1 MQENKTISNST
12 SFVLANKVKD
22 YFQLI
27 KFTLSFM
34 VVFSTVVS
42 FLIAPYH
49 LIYTRSTLL
58 SVLLLFVAGMLI
70 TGSANSI
77 NQVLEKHTDAIMKRT
92 AKRPV
97 ASGRMSETEAYV
109 FAFITGVIG
118 VGMMWYFFNFQSALV
133 GLFSLFLYGF
143 IYTPLKKINS
153 VAVLV
158 GAIPGALPCL
168 IGWVAATDEFSIGG
182 WILFGIQF
190 IWQFPH
196 FWAIAWLAHQDYT
209 KAGFKLLPADK
220 GPTRFTAVQSIMY
233 SVMMVPVGILP
244 YAFEISCFISLW
256 IVLFCNLWMVY
267 VSVMLYVKMDAYS
280 ARKVM
285 FSSYFYLMIVFL
297 SLYADRK
304 KPEKDETMKDGNAT
318 MLIREQML
326 GQEKYF
332 NINKQMPL

>member
-1 MQENKTISNST
+1 MQENKTISKST
-12 SFVLANKVKD
+12 SFVLASKVKD

-27 KFTLSFM
+27 KFTLSFT

-42 FLIAPYH
+42 FLIAPYAQ
-49 LIYTRSTLL
+49 YYSRSTLL

-92 AKRPV
+92 ASRPV

-118 VGMMWYFFNFQSALV
+118 VAMMWYFFNFQSAMV

-153 VAVLV
+153 IAVLV
-158 GAIPGALPCL
+158 GAVPGARPCL
-168 IGWVAATDEFSIGG
+168 IGWVAATDQFSIGG

-196 FWAIAWLAHQDYT
+196 FWAIAWLAHQDYS

-220 GPTRFTAVQSIMY
+220 GPTKFTAVQSIMY
-233 SVMMVPVGILP
+233 SVMMLPVGILP
-244 YAFEISCFISLW
+244 YAFDISGFTSML

-297 SLYADRK
+297 SLYADK
-304 KPEKDETMKDGNAT
+304 VKV
-318 MLIREQML
+318 
-326 GQEKYF
+326 
-332 NINKQMPL
+332 